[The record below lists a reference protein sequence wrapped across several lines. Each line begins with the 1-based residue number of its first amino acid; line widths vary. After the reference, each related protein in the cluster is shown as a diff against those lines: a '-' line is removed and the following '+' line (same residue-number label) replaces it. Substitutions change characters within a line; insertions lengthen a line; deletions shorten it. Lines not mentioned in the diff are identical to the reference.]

1 MTLNGS
7 SLPLR
12 VFWPRL
18 GKECKKQA
26 RGVMRA
32 NATTNKSIWG
42 QHAVNVKVCK
52 HGVRENVPDTSWTMR
67 ETALGRR
74 GHQTVCVNYITNGEF
89 HPKTFIYLLLLLS
102 FIKKTN

>member
-1 MTLNGS
+1 MS
-7 SLPLR
+7 LR

-32 NATTNKSIWG
+32 NATTDKSIWG

-52 HGVRENVPDTSWTMR
+52 HGVRENVPDTSQVRKPTG
-67 ETALGRR
+67 L
-74 GHQTVCVNYITNGEF
+74 Q
-89 HPKTFIYLLLLLS
+89 
-102 FIKKTN
+102 